1 MKVPFV
7 TFKPLEKEL
16 DTQLRAA
23 FDRVYTRSWYI
34 EGEEDKAF
42 EEAFSDYCGTQ
53 YAVGCGNG
61 LDSLMLSLKALGIGA
76 GDEVIVPSNTYIA
89 TALAV
94 TYTRATP
101 VFVEPDIRTFDISP
115 DLFEGAITERT
126 KAIMPVHLYG
136 QACDMDPIISIANDH
151 NLYIV
156 EDCAQAHGA
165 TYKGKKV
172 GSFGDAAG
180 FSFYP
185 GKNLGALG
193 DAGAVTTNSKEL
205 ADKVRA
211 LGNYGSDYKYHHI
224 YKGNNSRL
232 DELQAAFLSAKLPSL
247 DTVNENRRAT
257 AKKYNEGITNPAVI
271 KPWVNPDCVPV
282 YHIYGIR
289 VKTEAEKNGSVAL
302 GTGRNSLEKF
312 LTNAGIGTNKHYPTP
327 MHLQK
332 CYEDLGYHKGDLPI
346 AEEIS
351 STELSLPMYYGM
363 TDDEVQY
370 VIDKINE
377 WRLSDFE

>member
-7 TFKPLEKEL
+7 SFLPMERKL
-16 DTQLRAA
+16 DNDLREA
-23 FDRVYTRSWYI
+23 FNRVFSRSWYI
-34 EGEEDKAF
+34 GGEEDKAF
-42 EEAFSDYCGTQ
+42 EKAFAKYCTVS
-53 YAVGCGNG
+53 YCVGVGNG
-61 LDSLMLSLKALGIGA
+61 LDALMLILKALGIGP

-94 TYTRATP
+94 TYVGAKP
-101 VFVEPDIRTFDISP
+101 VFVEPKIETFNIDPEKIHM
-115 DLFEGAITERT
+115 AITCHT

-136 QACDMDPIISIANDH
+136 QACDMDPIIEIARQYK
-151 NLYIV
+151 LYVV

-165 TYKGKKV
+165 TYKGRKV

-193 DAGAVTTNSKEL
+193 DAGAVVTNNKEL

-232 DELQAAFLSAKLPSL
+232 DELQAAFLSAKLPLL
-247 DTVNENRRAT
+247 DSMNAERKRIANI
-257 AKKYNEGITNPAVI
+257 YNEGIRNPKVI
-271 KPWVNPDCVPV
+271 KPYTPIWSDSVWHV
-282 YHIYGIR
+282 YAVRCKERDALELFLKEKGIQ
-289 VKTEAEKNGSVAL
+289 
-302 GTGRNSLEKF
+302 
-312 LTNAGIGTNKHYPTP
+312 TNKHYPIP
-327 MHLQK
+327 MHLQE
-332 CYEDLGYHKGDLPI
+332 CYKDRGYEKNAFPI

-351 STELSLPMYYGM
+351 ATELSLPMYYGM
-363 TDDEVQY
+363 TEEEIKY
-370 VIDKINE
+370 VIDGINK
-377 WRLSDFE
+377 F